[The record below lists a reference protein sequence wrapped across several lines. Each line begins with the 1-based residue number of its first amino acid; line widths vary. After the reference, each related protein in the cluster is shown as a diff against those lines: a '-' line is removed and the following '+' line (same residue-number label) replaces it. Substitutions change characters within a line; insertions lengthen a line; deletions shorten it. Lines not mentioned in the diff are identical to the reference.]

1 PPCATG
7 CSRAQGPSGAS
18 PARSSAHRT
27 PGATDNT
34 SPRSRRSGGLRPPCS
49 GPERPEHLSA
59 ATWRRSLQ
67 ACIASLPLQSSL
79 MSKTYLKSDHF
90 NGGGASSSR
99 RLGSVHGAF
108 IECRRSE
115 LGQHC
120 FRRMDFPGPWWCCLM
135 EVLPSPGEEFPRPRP
150 NLPLETATLGRGSR
164 LHPKHR
170 NPLAAIER
178 RFNIG
183 TRAPLRVHY
192 FRRTLVKS
200 KGR

>member
-1 PPCATG
+1 MAYPASDQKPPCATG

-49 GPERPEHLSA
+49 GPARPEHLSA

-90 NGGGASSSR
+90 NGGGAAGPWPANKRS
-99 RLGSVHGAF
+99 G
-108 IECRRSE
+108 CRG
-115 LGQHC
+115 LGQVTS
-120 FRRMDFPGPWWCCLM
+120 CCHEGGCLS
-135 EVLPSPGEEFPRPRP
+135 VRS
-150 NLPLETATLGRGSR
+150 ATLEPRIDR
-164 LHPKHR
+164 HR
-170 NPLAAIER
+170 SIQPRVAKMDQQSGHDDHAEHEFIRAEWSLAH
-178 RFNIG
+178 G
-183 TRAPLRVHY
+183 
-192 FRRTLVKS
+192 
-200 KGR
+200 G